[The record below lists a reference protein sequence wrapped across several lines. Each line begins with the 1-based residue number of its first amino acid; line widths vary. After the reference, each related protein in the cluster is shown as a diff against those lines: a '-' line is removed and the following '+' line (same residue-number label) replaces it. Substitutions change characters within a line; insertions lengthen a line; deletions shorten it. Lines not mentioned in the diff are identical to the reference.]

1 MDLEIVKALQLLR
14 NPVLDWFF
22 YIVTQIGDQY
32 VFIAIAVIIYWTI
45 DKKYAH
51 MFVFAFMTSA
61 IVNSSLKEIFK
72 RQRPFYL
79 EGVESEDHWN
89 TDGYSFPSGHAQAA
103 GVLGYTAFDA
113 SKKTKK
119 NWIWYVGIAI
129 MVLVPLSRVYL
140 GQHYL
145 SDVLVG
151 VTLAFFIS
159 HFTFKLVRT
168 MKDKEHIYTIMLIP
182 LFVILLFFVKNHDLY
197 IAAGGFIGFAS
208 GYYIEKVY
216 VKYDVKTT
224 FWKQVLKLVI
234 GLVIVLVIKEGLK
247 FILPYSA
254 LEETDPTTLDL
265 FLDFFRYLM
274 IGVWAA
280 AGAPWV
286 FKHVIKHR

>member
-79 EGVESEDHWN
+79 EGVESEEHWN

-103 GVLGYTAFDA
+103 GVLGYTAYDA

-151 VTLAFFIS
+151 VVLAFFIS
-159 HFTFKLVRT
+159 HFTFKLVRN
-168 MKDKEHIYTIMLIP
+168 MKDKEHIYTVMLIP

-208 GYYIEKVY
+208 GYYI
-216 VKYDVKTT
+216 
-224 FWKQVLKLVI
+224 
-234 GLVIVLVIKEGLK
+234 
-247 FILPYSA
+247 
-254 LEETDPTTLDL
+254 
-265 FLDFFRYLM
+265 
-274 IGVWAA
+274 
-280 AGAPWV
+280 
-286 FKHVIKHR
+286 